1 MSIFELT
8 YLSDGLPVKAYLGI
22 PSAIRIPRDDI
33 LIMLRQRY
41 GHCPDL
47 SVDVVE
53 GGEDED
59 EYAGPVNDTLPGLVY
74 CRGGIGRV
82 GMAKIPWIK
91 DFMARG
97 YAVIAPW
104 YRGTY
109 GNPGRD
115 LFGGADCNDVLE
127 AYRLLQS
134 MPFVQ
139 ARAISA
145 LGFSR
150 GSINAT
156 KLTISARDVHHL
168 ILWGGVADLAWTY
181 EERVELRRMLK
192 RVVGG
197 SPTKVPDAYQQRSP
211 ARLAQD
217 IPCPVLIVHGTA
229 DVQVPF
235 RHALLMSKSL
245 SAHGKRFAFH
255 AYEGYGHHLP
265 PDVHQAVID
274 RILEHVADVNPTS
287 LPR

>member
-8 YLSDGLPVKAYLGI
+8 YLSDELPVKAYLGI
-22 PSAIRIPRDDI
+22 PSAIRVQRDGI
-33 LIMLRQRY
+33 LTLLMQRY
-41 GHCPDL
+41 GRRPDL
-47 SVDVVE
+47 AVEVVE
-53 GGEDED
+53 GVEDEEKD
-59 EYAGPVNDTLPGLVY
+59 RVPVNDSLPGLVY
-74 CRGGIGRV
+74 CRGGINRV

-115 LFGGADCNDVLE
+115 QFGGADCNDVLE

-139 ARAISA
+139 ANAISA

-156 KLTISARDVHHL
+156 KLTIAARDVHHL

-181 EERVELRRMLK
+181 EERIELRRMLK

-235 RHALLMSKSL
+235 RHAILMSESL
-245 SAHGKRFAFH
+245 RAHGKPFTVH

-274 RILEHVADVNPTS
+274 RMLEHVAHGNPTS
-287 LPR
+287 LPH